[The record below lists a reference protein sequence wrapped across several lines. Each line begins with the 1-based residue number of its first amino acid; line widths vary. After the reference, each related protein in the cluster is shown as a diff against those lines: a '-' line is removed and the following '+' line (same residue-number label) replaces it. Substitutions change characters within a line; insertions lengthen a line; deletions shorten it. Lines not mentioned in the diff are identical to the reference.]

1 MTATTEATKRESE
14 ETMGTVTTT
23 ENGSSNNCVVQE
35 PIVENPRKSLKLK
48 KMSNGQL
55 EKRVYK
61 IVLTGGK

>member
-1 MTATTEATKRESE
+1 
-14 ETMGTVTTT
+14 MGTVTTT

>member
-14 ETMGTVTTT
+14 ETMGTVTT